1 MNPIPLDGKVA
12 FITGAARGIG
22 FGIAKRFA
30 AEGATIVITD
40 VNIELAEKSAQRIAD
55 ESGRPAMAVFCD
67 VTDRASVDG
76 AVAATVAKYGG
87 VDILVSNAGIC
98 PFIEFIGMDNATWQ
112 KTIDVILTG
121 SFNVAQACAKVMIAQ
136 GKERGGRMIFITSGS
151 TVQANSN
158 QADYAAAKSGERM
171 FMAAIA
177 PAMGRHGI
185 TCNALEPGVIYT
197 EMGAFHWDV
206 PEHREEYAKQNPC
219 GRIGMPEDIACGA
232 VFLAGPDGS
241 YVTGTTLRVDGGRL
255 CIG

>member
-1 MNPIPLDGKVA
+1 MNPLPLDGKVA
-12 FITGAARGIG
+12 FITGAGRGIG
-22 FGIAKRFA
+22 YGVARRFSR
-30 AEGATIVITD
+30 EGALVVLTD
-40 VNIELAEKSAQRIAD
+40 INEPLVTESAAKLSAETGRATLAL
-55 ESGRPAMAVFCD
+55 VCD
-67 VTDRASVDG
+67 VTDRASVDA
-76 AVAATVAKYGG
+76 AVAAAAARFGG

-98 PFIEFIGMDNATWQ
+98 PFIEFIDLDNATWQ

-121 SFNVAQACAKVMIAQ
+121 SFNVAQSCARQMVAQ
-136 GKERGGRMIFITSGS
+136 GTERGGRMIFITSGS

-177 PAMGRHGI
+177 PWLGKRGI

-206 PEHREEYAKQNPC
+206 PEHRAQYAEINPC
-219 GRIGMPEDIACGA
+219 GRIGTPDDIAAGA
-232 VFLAGPDGS
+232 LFLAGPDGG